1 MSVSTDDD
9 ILNKNRELLDIARL
23 CVAEGEVGDRGET
36 FIIAQQGPNSIE
48 KIWPEF
54 RPEKS
59 LEFWLEIPY
68 TRKMFKIG

>member
-36 FIIAQQGPNSIE
+36 FIIAQQAGGQFN
-48 KIWPEF
+48 
-54 RPEKS
+54 
-59 LEFWLEIPY
+59 
-68 TRKMFKIG
+68 RKNLA